1 MFKEGLM
8 ESIIP
13 QIFLHLSENEK
24 SNFYTSL
31 NIIQTKID
39 DFVRV
44 FYRHFLQTEVKSLFK
59 DVNLEEQY
67 KMFRVSLAI
76 IISYID
82 NPYLLNKHLKL
93 VVENHKKYGVR
104 KEHIHSFIE
113 SFMLSLYEFIGN
125 DNKEILDIWDK
136 IINKIMKSFED
147 QI

>member
-76 IISYID
+76 IIFATS
-82 NPYLLNKHLKL
+82 
-93 VVENHKKYGVR
+93 R
-104 KEHIHSFIE
+104 IE
-113 SFMLSLYEFIGN
+113 YS
-125 DNKEILDIWDK
+125 
-136 IINKIMKSFED
+136 
-147 QI
+147 Q